1 MASKEA
7 LEPLPLFPSGK
18 HLKFPFRQNKASSLA
33 SIIHL
38 FLEIQTYTTLVDTTS
53 GHSQWTKTFFVPC
66 HMLSRS

>member
-33 SIIHL
+33 SIILGNSNLHH
-38 FLEIQTYTTLVDTTS
+38 IS
-53 GHSQWTKTFFVPC
+53 
-66 HMLSRS
+66 